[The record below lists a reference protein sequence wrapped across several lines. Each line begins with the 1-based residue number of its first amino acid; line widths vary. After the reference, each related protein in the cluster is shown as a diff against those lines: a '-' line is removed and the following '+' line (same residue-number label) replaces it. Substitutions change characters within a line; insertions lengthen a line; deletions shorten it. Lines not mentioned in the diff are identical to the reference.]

1 MDRTYDFSTVIA
13 EAIIDKLVT
22 MTKLKKVSFK
32 SIRIEDKPKP
42 ENYFSSTGNSKPQE
56 GMLAKVGSMFGF
68 SNKENENLRYRRWTE
83 KISKLAHLKSL
94 KLHNALIHDPKKL
107 DINTHYLHMFL
118 VQNKN
123 IG

>member
-1 MDRTYDFSTVIA
+1 
-13 EAIIDKLVT
+13 
-22 MTKLKKVSFK
+22 MTKLKKVSLK

-42 ENYFSSTGNSKPQE
+42 ENYFNSAGNSKPQE
-56 GMLAKVGSMFGF
+56 SMLAKVGNMFSF
-68 SNKENENLRYRRWTE
+68 SNKENGNSRYRSWTG

-94 KLHNALIHDPKKL
+94 KIHNALIHDPKKL
-107 DINTHYLHMFL
+107 DINTHYLHMIL